1 MRKPV
6 FNSIILNAGFF
17 LSGRNDIDVAFAF
30 ITSTGIQMDYLVWR
44 KLPRSKI
51 EKFSKLADIVL
62 KEKVELAQAMGL
74 NLLT

>member
-1 MRKPV
+1 
-6 FNSIILNAGFF
+6 
-17 LSGRNDIDVAFAF
+17 
-30 ITSTGIQMDYLVWR
+30 MDYLVWR

>member
-1 MRKPV
+1 MW
-6 FNSIILNAGFF
+6 NSISDPIILNAGFF

-44 KLPRSKI
+44 KLPRSKV